1 MSQDD
6 AELQEFLEIFREES
20 ADRLVNVSR
29 MLEAIPGAADPA
41 PHLDEVDR
49 ELHTI
54 KGSARLLG
62 FSALGKLVHDLEGLA
77 RAYRAN
83 PGVGLGLL
91 VEATD
96 RLTAL
101 VEEAGSTGEDRTD
114 DDLHARV
121 KAAVEGGAAPSAEPS
136 APAAPAAATPPPSP
150 WDAGPVAA
158 SAAPAPASE
167 PPASAPAGPAPEDGR
182 EGPEAPRASARS
194 TDRVVAGER
203 PRAQAEP
210 AGAGVAVLDARDADE
225 RKAVSSR
232 HGRGATE
239 DELVRVRASRLE
251 ALDAVVSELSLTRLR
266 LGTYDDRLRRLLG
279 SVEEGTAGPEEVVE
293 TLRRVLHE
301 YRSDTLQVHRST
313 QQLQQLAVDVRLR
326 PVEHLFG
333 HVPREA
339 RDLARRL
346 GKQVTVRVLGAETEM
361 DRVIL
366 DQLKAPLSHLIRNA
380 LDHGIEPPE
389 ERRRAGKPAEGTL
402 TLRAGQEG
410 ALVAIHIEDD
420 GRGIDPRRVRQL
432 AVARGIID
440 EARAEAM
447 SDDEAVQLVFVPGFS
462 TKQVASEI
470 SGRGVGMDVVQSC
483 VEGLKGDVRI
493 QSRPGQGTTT
503 TIRLPL
509 TLLISRVTFV
519 RSAGLQFAIPTEQVH
534 ESVRLGV
541 DRVIQFAGQPAVVH
555 GGQTIPLVRLGQV
568 LGHRE
573 LPDPPFLRV
582 LIVQHA
588 ESRLALI
595 VEELLEQRPVVVKP
609 LGWPLER
616 MRYMSG
622 AIHMPSGEVALLLH
636 VPDLF
641 SFGRRGADEA
651 RGPQRADDRRKTVL
665 VVDDSIVSRQMV
677 SRVVEALG
685 FDLLT
690 ALDGMDALRLLERVR
705 PDLVVTDV
713 EMPRLGGLGLARRIR
728 QEARLEGVPIIIV
741 SSRGSEA
748 DRQAG
753 LEAGA
758 DAYLA
763 KGDFNEAT
771 FRAIAERL
779 L

>member
-29 MLEAIPGAADPA
+29 MLEAIPSAADPA

-49 ELHTI
+49 ELHTL

-62 FSALGKLVHDLEGLA
+62 FAALGKLIHDLEGLA
-77 RAYRAN
+77 RAYRAD
-83 PGVGLGLL
+83 PSIGLALL

-96 RLTAL
+96 RLTVL

-114 DDLHARV
+114 EALHARV
-121 KAAVEGGAAPSAEPS
+121 KAAIERDAAAPP
-136 APAAPAAATPPPSP
+136 PAPPPPALAARPAP
-150 WDAGPVAA
+150 WD
-158 SAAPAPASE
+158 PAPPQPPP
-167 PPASAPAGPAPEDGR
+167 PPAPPPAPPPPAGPSDD
-182 EGPEAPRASARS
+182 APRASARP
-194 TDRVVAGER
+194 TDRVVTGER
-203 PRAQAEP
+203 ALEP
-210 AGAGVAVLDARDADE
+210 AAVAVLDAREPED
-225 RKAVSSR
+225 RPKVVSSR
-232 HGRGATE
+232 YGRGGAGE

-251 ALDAVVSELSLTRLR
+251 VLDAVVSDLSLTRLR
-266 LGTYDDRLRRLLG
+266 LAAYDDRLRRLLG
-279 SVEEGTAGPEEVVE
+279 SVEEGTAGPDEVVD

-301 YRSDTLQVHRST
+301 YRSDTLQVHRTT

-333 HVPREA
+333 HVPREV

-346 GKQVTVRVLGAETEM
+346 GKQVQVRIVGAETEM

-380 LDHGIEPPE
+380 IDHGIETPE
-389 ERRRAGKPAEGTL
+389 ERVRAGKPPEGTL

-410 ALVAIHIEDD
+410 PLVAIHVEDD
-420 GRGIDPRRVRQL
+420 GRGIDPRRIRQL
-432 AVARGIID
+432 AVSRGLID
-440 EARAEAM
+440 QARADSM
-447 SDDEAVQLVFVPGFS
+447 TDDEAVQLVFEPGFS

-483 VEGLKGDVRI
+483 VEALKGDVRV
-493 QSRPGQGTTT
+493 QSWPGQGTRT
-503 TIRLPL
+503 TIWLPL

-534 ESVRLGV
+534 ESVRLAV

-555 GGQTIPLVRLGQV
+555 NGQTIPLVRLSQV

-582 LIVQHA
+582 LVVQHA
-588 ESRLALI
+588 ENRLALV

-609 LGWPLER
+609 LGWPLHR
-616 MRYMSG
+616 LRYVSG
-622 AIHMPSGEVALLLH
+622 AVHMPSGEVALLLH

-641 SFGRRGADEA
+641 SFSRRAPTEDA
-651 RGPQRADDRRKTVL
+651 RGPRRPDDRRKTVL

-690 ALDGMDALRLLERVR
+690 ALDGMDALHLLERVQ
-705 PDLVVTDV
+705 PDLIVTDV
-713 EMPRLGGLGLARRIR
+713 EMPRLGGLGLARRVR
-728 QEARLEGVPIIIV
+728 QEPRLQGTPIVIV

-763 KGDFNEAT
+763 KADFNEAT
-771 FRAIAERL
+771 FRNIVERL

>member
-1 MSQDD
+1 MSDD
-6 AELQEFLEIFREES
+6 ELQEFLEIFREES

-29 MLEAIPGAADPA
+29 MLEALQAGADPG

-62 FSALGKLVHDLEGLA
+62 FAALGKLVHDLEGLA
-77 RAYRAN
+77 RAYRAR
-83 PGVGLGLL
+83 PALGLALL

-96 RLTAL
+96 RLTVL
-101 VEEAGSTGEDRTD
+101 VEEAGTTGEDRTD
-114 DDLHARV
+114 DALHARV
-121 KAAVEGGAAPSAEPS
+121 RAALDDDAPPAGGS
-136 APAAPAAATPPPSP
+136 APAPAPPPSP
-150 WDAGPVAA
+150 PPGGGGDGDPGGPPPPPWGGAPAWSPTGPPDAGLAPEQARVAVA
-158 SAAPAPASE
+158 DPEDDRPERPASKITT
-167 PPASAPAGPAPEDGR
+167 SR
-182 EGPEAPRASARS
+182 
-194 TDRVVAGER
+194 
-203 PRAQAEP
+203 QA
-210 AGAGVAVLDARDADE
+210 
-225 RKAVSSR
+225 
-232 HGRGATE
+232 RGAAGE

-251 ALDAVVSELSLTRLR
+251 ALDGVVSDLSLTRLR
-266 LGTYDDRLRRLLG
+266 LGAFEDRLRRLLG
-279 SVEEGTAGPEEVVE
+279 SVEEGTAGPDEVVQ
-293 TLRRVLHE
+293 TLRHVLHD
-301 YRSDTLQVHRST
+301 YRSDTVQVHRST

-346 GKQVTVRVLGAETEM
+346 GKQVAVRISGAETEM

-380 LDHGIEPPE
+380 LDHGLEEPD
-389 ERRRAGKPAEGTL
+389 ERRRAGKPEEGTL
-402 TLRAGQEG
+402 SLRAGQEG
-410 ALVAIHIEDD
+410 ALVAIHVEDD
-420 GRGIDPRRVRQL
+420 GRGIDARRIRQI
-432 AVARGIID
+432 AVSRGLLD
-440 EARAEAM
+440 LARADAM
-447 SDDEAVQLVFVPGFS
+447 SDEEAIQLVFIPGFS
-462 TKQVASEI
+462 TRTVASEI
-470 SGRGVGMDVVQSC
+470 SGRGVGMDVVRSS
-483 VEGLKGDVRI
+483 VEALKGDVRVL
-493 QSRPGQGTTT
+493 SWPGKGTRT

-509 TLLISRVTFV
+509 TLLISRVTFL

-534 ESVRLGV
+534 ESVRLAA
-541 DRVIQFAGQPAVVH
+541 DRVIEFAGQPAVVH
-555 GGQTIPLVRLGQV
+555 AGQTLPLVRLARV

-588 ESRLALI
+588 ENRLALV

-609 LGWPLER
+609 LGWPLDR
-616 MRYMSG
+616 VRFMSG

-641 SFGRRGADEA
+641 ALGRRGAEEA
-651 RGPQRADDRRKTVL
+651 PALRPDDRRKTVL

-690 ALDGMDALRLLERVR
+690 ALDGMDALRVLERVR
-705 PDLVVTDV
+705 PDLLVTDV
-713 EMPRLGGLGLARRIR
+713 EMPRLGGLGLARRVR
-728 QEARLEGVPIIIV
+728 QEQRLSGVPIIVV

-763 KGDFNEAT
+763 KADFNEAS
-771 FRAIAERL
+771 FRTIVERL

>member
-6 AELQEFLEIFREES
+6 DELQEFLEIFREES

-29 MLEAIPGAADPA
+29 MLEALAGGADAG

-62 FSALGKLVHDLEGLA
+62 FAALGKLVHDLEGLA
-77 RAYRAN
+77 RAYRAR
-83 PGVGLGLL
+83 PALGLALL

-96 RLTAL
+96 RLTTL
-101 VEEAGSTGEDRTD
+101 VEESGKTGEDRTD
-114 DDLHARV
+114 EALHARV
-121 KAAVEGGAAPSAEPS
+121 RAALEDEPPGG
-136 APAAPAAATPPPSP
+136 
-150 WDAGPVAA
+150 G
-158 SAAPAPASE
+158 APAPAPAPGPPVVAVDGGAPERARAGEAGEAE
-167 PPASAPAGPAPEDGR
+167 PEQARVAVADPEDEPLQRPASKI
-182 EGPEAPRASARS
+182 
-194 TDRVVAGER
+194 TT
-203 PRAQAEP
+203 
-210 AGAGVAVLDARDADE
+210 
-225 RKAVSSR
+225 SR
-232 HGRGATE
+232 HGRGGPGE

-251 ALDAVVSELSLTRLR
+251 ALDAVVSDLSLTRLR
-266 LGTYDDRLRRLLG
+266 LGTYEERLRRLLG
-279 SVEEGTAGPEEVVE
+279 SVEEGTAGPDEVVQ
-293 TLRRVLHE
+293 TLRHVLHD
-301 YRSDTLQVHRST
+301 YRSDTIQVHRST

-346 GKQVTVRVLGAETEM
+346 GKQVSVRISGAETEM

-366 DQLKAPLSHLIRNA
+366 DLLKAPLSHLIRNA
-380 LDHGIEPPE
+380 LDHGLEAPD
-389 ERRRAGKPAEGTL
+389 ERRRAGKPEEGTL
-402 TLRAGQEG
+402 SLRAGQEG
-410 ALVAIHIEDD
+410 ALVAIHVEDD
-420 GRGIDPRRVRQL
+420 GRGIDARRIRQL
-432 AVARGIID
+432 AVSRGLLD
-440 EARAEAM
+440 QARADAM
-447 SDDEAVQLVFVPGFS
+447 TDEDAIQLVFIPGFS
-462 TKQVASEI
+462 TRTVASEI
-470 SGRGVGMDVVQSC
+470 SGRGVGMDVVRSS
-483 VEGLKGDVRI
+483 VEALKGDVRV
-493 QSRPGQGTTT
+493 QSWPGRGTRT

-519 RSAGLQFAIPTEQVH
+519 RSAGLQFALPTEQVH
-534 ESVRLGV
+534 ESVRLAA
-541 DRVIQFAGQPAVVH
+541 DRVIEFAGQPAVVH
-555 GGQTIPLVRLGQV
+555 AGQTLPLVRLARV
-568 LGHRE
+568 LCHRE

-582 LIVQHA
+582 LVVQHA
-588 ESRLALI
+588 ESRLALV

-609 LGWPLER
+609 LGWPLDR
-616 MRYMSG
+616 VRFMSG

-641 SFGRRGADEA
+641 SLGRRAEEG
-651 RGPQRADDRRKTVL
+651 RALRPDDRRKTVL

-677 SRVVEALG
+677 SRVVEGLG

-690 ALDGMDALRLLERVR
+690 ALDGMDALRVLERVR
-705 PDLVVTDV
+705 PDLIVTDV
-713 EMPRLGGLGLARRIR
+713 EMPRLGGLGLARRLR
-728 QEARLEGVPIIIV
+728 QEQRLSGVPIVIV

-763 KGDFNEAT
+763 KADFNEAS
-771 FRAIAERL
+771 FRTIVERL